1 MQLIE
6 HNIRAESQRKNIADE
21 AKNHKLLA
29 FTLIE
34 LLVVIAIIGI
44 LAALLLPSLNKSI
57 EQGKTIICLNNL
69 KSLQLAWQLYADD
82 ENGKLPLNNYVIKLK
97 GTGSN
102 GNDELSYQGE
112 SWAPGDARYDTTTE
126 KLERSLL
133 FPYVKSTSVFK
144 CPSDMSTVE
153 NPVGE
158 KIPKPRVRSVN
169 MNIWLA
175 CDENI
180 EETTKKKLS
189 IYNIGNIITPKPSQF
204 FVFIDTHEDAI
215 GDPTFGIYPVGDL
228 RGEYWVDLPAQRHNK
243 GANISFVD
251 GHVEHWKWKAV
262 KIFKSHKQ
270 PPANPNDKKDLRRL
284 QSCIPPVGATAQ

>member
-1 MQLIE
+1 MQVIKQ
-6 HNIRAESQRKNIADE
+6 NITAVSQREKVANKGE
-21 AKNHKLLA
+21 NQKPRA

-57 EQGKTIICLNNL
+57 EQGRTMVCLNNQ

-82 ENGKLPLNNYVIKLK
+82 ENGKLPLNNYVGKLNES
-97 GTGSN
+97 GSN
-102 GNDELSYQGE
+102 SEQIYEGD
-112 SWAPGDARYDTTTE
+112 SWAPGDARYDATTE
-126 KLERSLL
+126 KLEHSLL
-133 FPYVKSTSVFK
+133 FPYLKRTSVFK
-144 CPSDMSTVE
+144 CPSDISTVKTIT
-153 NPVGE
+153 GE
-158 KIPKPRVRSVN
+158 KLTKQRVRSVN

-189 IYNIGNIITPKPSQF
+189 IYNIGNIILPKPSQF

-215 GDPTFGIYPVGDL
+215 GDPTFGIYPVGEP
-228 RGEYWVDLPAQRHNK
+228 RGEYWVDQPAQRHNK

-251 GHVEHWKWKAV
+251 GHVEHWKWKAE
-262 KIFKSHKQ
+262 KKFISYKQ
-270 PPANPNDKKDLRRL
+270 APSSMNDKKDLRRL
-284 QSCIPPVGATAQ
+284 QSCIPPVGATK